1 MIVKFFVWTYDK
13 DMDAE
18 KFYVK
23 NKKIHFFVT
32 KERFDCL
39 THESK
44 GGLMWILT
52 DCIRPII

>member
-13 DMDAE
+13 DMDAD
-18 KFYVK
+18 KVLD
-23 NKKIHFFVT
+23 KKINFFVT
-32 KERFDCL
+32 KARFDCL